1 MVKLCLTTILL
12 IATTVC
18 ADDRSITLTG
28 AVGGGVF
35 IPTGNDA
42 DVASVGPSIEVGAAV
57 ATANHFGLEAELLYF
72 PIQLD
77 NDVLLFNSQIPDAG
91 RAAGAPTGFHKSSQL
106 TVLGGIRLATG
117 VPQSGPRKPVA
128 AISLRAGFARIS
140 TESKSVVPQRGWI
153 GGTIER
159 LEPDNETFFNPV
171 YFHGDPPVAYPVPLS
186 RANDAAVVFSPR
198 ASIHLPVSKNG
209 AVEIGAAPIILFNR
223 GDVSVQIHFG
233 LRIAFSSR
241 QAL

>member
-35 IPTGNDA
+35 IPVGKDA
-42 DVASVGPSIEVGAAV
+42 EVANIGPTIELGAAV
-57 ATANHFGLEAELLYF
+57 ATANHFGFEAELLYF

-77 NDVLLFNSQIPDAG
+77 ED
-91 RAAGAPTGFHKSSQL
+91 GFRYPERVVTLNEGTNWQGTKYAKSSQF
-106 TVLGGIRLATG
+106 TVLGGIRLTTG

-128 AISLRAGFARIS
+128 AFSLRAGFARIS
-140 TESKSVVPQRGWI
+140 TRQKTPVSSQGWI
-153 GGTIER
+153 GGTVERIEIG
-159 LEPDNETFFNPV
+159 EPWFNPV
-171 YFHGDPPVAYPVPLS
+171 NEYELPDDTTATTNK
-186 RANDAAVVFSPR
+186 ATDAAVVFSPR

-223 GDVSVQIHFG
+223 GDVSVQVHFG

-241 QAL
+241 QVL